1 MVVAIQLLASRR
13 KVIEMRKYVWLP
25 LLLMAVFGSAA
36 MQSKAQSTLGIRAKV
51 PFDFIVGEKTF
62 SAGTITTSGVNA
74 SMAGSVSIRNLNS
87 DQQVNRVGH
96 RLTATDASNEGK
108 LVFHKY
114 GDRYYL
120 AEIWVP
126 GYKAWKV
133 EKSKSERALEREA
146 RIARNAKLEVISV
159 IAETD

>member
-1 MVVAIQLLASRR
+1 V
-13 KVIEMRKYVWLP
+13 E
-25 LLLMAVFGSAA
+25 
-36 MQSKAQSTLGIRAKV
+36 SKAQSNVGLRAKV

-62 SAGTITTSGVNA
+62 SAGIIATRGVTTSE
-74 SMAGSVSIRNLNS
+74 AGSVSIRNLNN
-87 DQQVNRVGH
+87 DQQASRVGH
-96 RLTATDASNEGK
+96 RLTATDPANQGK

-133 EKSKSERALEREA
+133 EKSKSERTVEREA
-146 RIARNAKLEVISV
+146 RLAQNTTLEVISV
-159 IAETD
+159 IAMD

>member
-1 MVVAIQLLASRR
+1 
-13 KVIEMRKYVWLP
+13 MRKYVWLP
-25 LLLMAVFGSAA
+25 LLLLAVFGSAA
-36 MQSKAQSTLGIRAKV
+36 VESRAQVNVGLRAKV

-62 SAGTITTSGVNA
+62 SAGTISTRGVTA
-74 SMAGSVSIRNLNS
+74 SEAGSVSIRNLNNNEQAS
-87 DQQVNRVGH
+87 RVAH
-96 RLTATDASNEGK
+96 RLTATDTAKHGK

-133 EKSKSERALEREA
+133 EKSKSERTVEREA
-146 RIARNAKLEVISV
+146 RLAQNTKLEVVSV
-159 IAETD
+159 IAD

>member
-1 MVVAIQLLASRR
+1 
-13 KVIEMRKYVWLP
+13 MRKYVWLP

-36 MQSKAQSTLGIRAKV
+36 VQSKAQSTLGIRAKV

-62 SAGTITTSGVNA
+62 SAGTISTRGVNA
-74 SMAGSVSIRNLNS
+74 SEAGAVSIRALNG
-87 DQQVNRVGH
+87 QQVSRVAY
-96 RLTATDASNEGK
+96 RLTGTDAAKQGK

-133 EKSKSERALEREA
+133 HKSKSEQALEREA
-146 RIARNAKLEVISV
+146 RLAQNTKVEVVSV
-159 IAETD
+159 SAEID